1 MSTQSQYKYQ
11 AHHVQ
16 DMGFTGYKEE
26 PIPNAE
32 TIEAIKESIAFDEGK
47 IGGKVYSSVD
57 EMFDDILG
65 EDDDDL

>member
-1 MSTQSQYKYQ
+1 MSAQSQYKYQ

-32 TIEAIKESIAFDEGK
+32 TIEAIEETVAIQEGRIQAKRYTSI
-47 IGGKVYSSVD
+47 D